1 MSAEYQS
8 HNQRTLSPEP
18 AQLFRLA
25 AVVAETAKSQE
36 RLRRGLHYDNAR
48 FMFIEPIE
56 ATYVG
61 DISQQL
67 EGMEHRVR
75 GHIRRIPAT
84 KKDPYRQ
91 WSFRLAE
98 SMWTTHT
105 TSAETRGMS
114 VIYSFEWTERSA
126 VKALRRVRQL
136 PTPDQ
141 LELDNMLEHFYLR
154 DDEVSI
160 VAAEDDIRRVSMADC
175 VILEDT
181 LRHLSQRSIEL
192 HQADAQS
199 GQR

>member
-1 MSAEYQS
+1 MSAEHQHY
-8 HNQRTLSPEP
+8 NQRTLSPEP

-25 AVVAETAKSQE
+25 AVVAETAKHQE
-36 RLRRGLHYDNAR
+36 RLKRGLHYDNAR

-56 ATYVG
+56 ATYIG

-67 EGMEHRVR
+67 EGVEHRVR

-105 TSAETRGMS
+105 ASAETRGMA
-114 VIYSFEWTERSA
+114 VVYSFEWTERSA
-126 VKALRRVRQL
+126 VKALRRVKQL
-136 PTPDQ
+136 PMADQ
-141 LELDNMLEHFYLR
+141 PQLDDMLEHFYLR

-160 VAAEDDIRRVSMADC
+160 VAAEDDMRTVSMADC
-175 VILEDT
+175 MVLEAT
-181 LRHLSQRSIEL
+181 LRDLSQRSIEL
-192 HQADAQS
+192 YRSDVS
-199 GQR
+199 